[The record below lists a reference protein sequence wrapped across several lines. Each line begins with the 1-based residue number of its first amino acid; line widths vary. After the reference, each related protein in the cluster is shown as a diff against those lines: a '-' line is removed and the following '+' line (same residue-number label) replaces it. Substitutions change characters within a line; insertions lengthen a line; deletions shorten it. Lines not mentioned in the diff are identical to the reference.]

1 MTSILLLMVS
11 IVCDLSSIAVLSLH
25 CHSKTNNIN
34 SSGPIDHSWN
44 SYLSE
49 VYNTNTAD
57 SHGSYLVNKTDIQF
71 LYKNT
76 QVKLRPLDWPPQDV
90 PNSGLKGVYHSI
102 VERYWTGYSSDR
114 FIAADHSWVE
124 VQRFKVG

>member
-1 MTSILLLMVS
+1 MTSILLLVAS
-11 IVCDLSSIAVLSLH
+11 IVCDLSYIVVLGLQCNGRLS
-25 CHSKTNNIN
+25 SIN
-34 SSGPIDHSWN
+34 SSVPIDHSWN

-57 SHGSYLVNKTDIQF
+57 SQGSYLVNKTDIQF

-76 QVKLRPLDWPPQDV
+76 QVKLRPLDWPPQNFT
-90 PNSGLKGVYHSI
+90 NSGLLRSSISI

>member
-1 MTSILLLMVS
+1 MTSIFLLMAS
-11 IVCDLSSIAVLSLH
+11 IVCDLSYIAVLSLH
-25 CHSKTNNIN
+25 CYSTTNNIN

-49 VYNTNTAD
+49 VYNTHTAD
-57 SHGSYLVNKTDIQF
+57 SQGSYLVNKSDIQF
-71 LYKNT
+71 LYKNA
-76 QVKLRPLDWPPQDV
+76 QVKLQPLDWPLQNFT
-90 PNSGLKGVYHSI
+90 NSGLLSFSI
-102 VERYWTGYSSDR
+102 SLVERYWTGYSSDR